1 MLFMVIEHFR
11 DGDAAAVYRRF
22 RERGRMTPDGL
33 RYVESWV
40 EQGFGRCFQLME
52 CDDPE
57 LFREW
62 VARWDDLV
70 EFEIVPVLTSR
81 QAADAIAPALPDDG
95 DAPRGETG
103 QNRPR

>member
-1 MLFMVIEHFR
+1 LAGVLFMVIERFR
-11 DGDAAAVYRRF
+11 GGDAAAVYRRF

-52 CDDPE
+52 CDDPD

-81 QAADAIAPALPDDG
+81 EAADAIAPAP
-95 DAPRGETG
+95 
-103 QNRPR
+103 